1 MTQFTIVVDCN
12 DPQYTREICAAFA
25 LFPEVK
31 AVLPEEPAA
40 REAQY
45 ACCWFPDP
53 QLLARSPQLKLIQAA
68 SAGVDHLPASVF
80 ASDVPLCRVVDE
92 DFRHGMFEYALWGV
106 LWFQRRFDRALAHQR
121 ERVWKMYPQRA
132 AVRLS
137 RWRHG
142 PRRNWRLYRLAADRA
157 GVSGFRL
164 GA

>member
-12 DPQYTREICAAFA
+12 DPQYTRELCAAFA

-31 AVLPEEPAA
+31 AVLPEDPAA
-40 REAQY
+40 REAHY

-92 DFRHGMFEYALWGV
+92 DFRHGMF
-106 LWFQRRFDRALAHQR
+106 
-121 ERVWKMYPQRA
+121 
-132 AVRLS
+132 
-137 RWRHG
+137 
-142 PRRNWRLYRLAADRA
+142 
-157 GVSGFRL
+157 
-164 GA
+164 